1 MKDPNGEAWVEWFGN
16 LARTLVRDMLRE
28 PVYVSVPMKDNEAWV
43 GPEWLRVG
51 PDDLDETQKQG
62 GA

>member
-1 MKDPNGEAWVEWFGN
+1 MRDPYGEAWVEWMGN
-16 LARTLVRDMLRE
+16 VARLVVCDTLRG
-28 PVYVSVPMKDNEAWV
+28 PWYISVPMPDTES
-43 GPEWLRVG
+43 GGTEWLRVG